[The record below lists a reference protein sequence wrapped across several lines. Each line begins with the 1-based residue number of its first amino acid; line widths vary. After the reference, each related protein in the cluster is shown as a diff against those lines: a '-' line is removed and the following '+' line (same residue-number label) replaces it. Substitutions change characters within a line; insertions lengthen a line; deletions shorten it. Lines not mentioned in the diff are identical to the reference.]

1 MAIEQIK
8 MPSDKEIWAEVDKQ
22 LALYPEVF
30 RKIKRIPERQ
40 DLFDQKKAWYK
51 DAPKRLKAQQ
61 AAENAMQV
69 AAKKRADEDKA
80 FIAKRKAEG
89 KPVITIKKFKTDFPN
104 VKEDKLKEFTVKEL
118 HERYELICFIRE
130 AKVIQGKVKRLQ
142 AATRELTYKYLTQ
155 TYGLFRRIIKSE
167 AAAIT
172 FEDIKAM
179 LWNDYKIKTHYDS
192 HHASIILKW
201 VFDGLSDKTV
211 HLYSRCFQLANGYDV
226 DETDFTDFIK
236 EMGGMEKIRKA
247 YATVIA
253 ADAGTWRPV
262 YEKDAEY
269 SASLNQLLSKK
280 PLVVMQLASGEGAF
294 FNNDMFGY
302 YCLVVAHID
311 PLNQLEIYGQIPA
324 STSVANEIISRIS
337 NKNRDAGT
345 QDWIEH
351 KAKAT
356 ALSTE
361 RLKEKLKVK
370 AEKLEAKEKKAAA
383 AAKKAAAT
391 EKRFAKQRA
400 AQTKPAVKSKVA
412 AKQAVKPVAKSH
424 SKKTVK

>member
-1 MAIEQIK
+1 

-30 RKIKRIPERQ
+30 KTIKRIPNRQ

-61 AAENAMQV
+61 AVEKAIEQ
-69 AAKKRADEDKA
+69 AAKKRADDDKTYLA
-80 FIAKRKAEG
+80 MRKAEG
-89 KPVITIKKFKTDFPN
+89 KPVITIKKFKKDFPSVN
-104 VKEDKLKEFTVKEL
+104 DDKLKEYSVKDL
-118 HERYELICFIRE
+118 HERYELIGFIGE
-130 AKVIQGKVKRLQ
+130 AKAIQSKVKRLQ

-155 TYGLFRRIIKSE
+155 TYGLFRRIIKSQ
-167 AAAIT
+167 AAALT
-172 FEDIKAM
+172 FEDIKAA

-192 HHASIILKW
+192 HRASIILKW

-226 DETDFTDFIK
+226 EEADFTDFIK
-236 EMGGMEKIRKA
+236 ELGGMEKIRKA

-269 SASLNQLLSKK
+269 SASLNELFSKN
-280 PLVVMQLASGEGAF
+280 PLAVVQLASGEGAL

-302 YCLVVAHID
+302 YCLVIAHID
-311 PLNQLEIYGQIPA
+311 PLNQLEIYGQIPSSA
-324 STSVANEIISRIS
+324 AVANDIVSRIS
-337 NKNRDAGT
+337 NKHRAAGT
-345 QDWIEH
+345 RDWIEH

-356 ALSTE
+356 ALTAK
-361 RLKEKLKVK
+361 RLREKIKVK
-370 AEKLEAKEKKAAA
+370 AEKLEAKEKKAVA
-383 AAKKAAAT
+383 AAKKAADT
-391 EKRFAKQRA
+391 EKRFAKKRTGL
-400 AQTKPAVKSKVA
+400 TKSASTPKVVATKAVKSTSTTK
-412 AKQAVKPVAKSH
+412 KI
-424 SKKTVK
+424 SK